1 MAGTDSITI
10 TRTIHPVGQ
19 GAFYTEIFNVPENG
33 SSTEH
38 CFVYDCGSTSLNQ
51 VAFKNRLLS
60 SIPSGMDIDILFIS
74 HFDADHVN
82 GIKILADHRKIKRI
96 VLPQIDD
103 CEWFYIIVDCFENE
117 RVQADEGIVSRLRD
131 LCVKKSIPLVQ
142 VKPFNDESGVR
153 EVDEDGF
160 RFDSLSSNG
169 NGMLPNCSKIVFP
182 SGGRLIWEY
191 VPINTANEQK
201 IKELK
206 KSLEAFLK
214 EQTKSECELSSLSA
228 KQIVKLISESR
239 ASIHKIYK
247 NVFGDTNKSSM
258 CLYSGSLTKND
269 TKTDPYLL
277 TSCLCSFRCHPP
289 IYWRINKDAC
299 LYTGDAYLTDRKLW
313 HNIQR
318 ILSNRAGRIGL
329 MQIPH
334 HGSIN
339 NSAADA
345 FSFFGNPR
353 SVLFVSYG
361 YNNPYGH
368 PSNYLISTLLRNRL
382 PVCQVT
388 DWQDSTIYQEIQLN

>member
-38 CFVYDCGSTSLNQ
+38 CFVYDCGSTSLKQ
-51 VAFKNRLLS
+51 GSFKNRLLS
-60 SIPSGMDIDILFIS
+60 SIPLGLDIDILFIS

-82 GIKILADHRKIKRI
+82 GIRILADHRKIKRI

-103 CEWFYIIVDCFENE
+103 YEWFYIIVDCLENE

-153 EVDEDGF
+153 EVDEDGI
-160 RFDSLSSNG
+160 RFDRLSSNG
-169 NGMLPNCSKIVFP
+169 NGALPNCSKIVFP

-206 KSLEAFLK
+206 KSLEEFLK
-214 EQTKSECELSSLSA
+214 ERTKSECGLSSLSA
-228 KQIVKLISESR
+228 KQIVELISESR
-239 ASIHKIYK
+239 TSINKIYK

-258 CLYSGSLTKND
+258 CLYSGSLSKND
-269 TKTDPYLL
+269 AEPHSYLSTL
-277 TSCLCSFRCHPP
+277 CLCDDRCWHPCH
-289 IYWRINKDAC
+289 RERNKDAC
-299 LYTGDAYLTDRKLW
+299 LYTGDAKLTDDNLW

-329 MQIPH
+329 LQIPH

-339 NSAADA
+339 NSDADV
-345 FSFFGNPR
+345 FSFLGNLRP
-353 SVLFVSYG
+353 VLFVSYG
-361 YNNPYGH
+361 YNNSYGH
-368 PSNYLISTLLRNRL
+368 PSNYLISTLLRSRL

-388 DWQDSTIYQEIQLN
+388 DWQDSTIYQGIQLN